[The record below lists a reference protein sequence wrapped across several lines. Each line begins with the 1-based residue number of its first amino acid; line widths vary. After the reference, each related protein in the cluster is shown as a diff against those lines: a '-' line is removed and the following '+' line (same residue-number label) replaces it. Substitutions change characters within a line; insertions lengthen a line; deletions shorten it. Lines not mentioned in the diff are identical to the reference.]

1 MRTRFSPRQSGRIQ
15 WFAWSTFALSF
26 LATGHVVTPS
36 SAAAQKGSVRLL
48 VLDDETGDPV
58 VEAFI
63 RIKGRTPLFTDTK
76 GRVMIDSLTLGRH
89 EAELGAIGYE
99 PRKEYLFVQ
108 EGTTPERRI
117 GLTFTGEK
125 LPDLIVEARQERL
138 YPRYADFHRR
148 SQQGAG
154 FYITWREIK
163 AKGFSRLGDVMRTVR
178 GVEVRCPT
186 QDCIIEMARSACL
199 PRVWVDGRPSDYFG
213 ANMPVGDVYG
223 IEVYRGASEMP
234 AEFIGNGMCGAVIIW
249 TKNRPY
255 R

>member
-1 MRTRFSPRQSGRIQ
+1 M
-15 WFAWSTFALSF
+15 FAWATFTLSF
-26 LATGHVVTPS
+26 LSVGPVGSPHPAH
-36 SAAAQKGSVRLL
+36 AQKGSIRVL
-48 VLDDETGDPV
+48 VVDDETGDPV
-58 VEAFI
+58 AEAFI

-76 GRVMIDSLTLGRH
+76 GRAIIDSLTLGRH

-108 EGTTPERRI
+108 EGSSPERRV

-125 LPDLIVEARQERL
+125 LPDVIVEARQEKL
-138 YPRYADFHRR
+138 YPRYSDFHRR

-178 GVEVRCPT
+178 GVQVRCPT
-186 QDCIIEMARSACL
+186 QDCIIEMSRSACL
-199 PRVWVDGRPSDYFG
+199 PKIWVDGRPSDYFG

>member
-1 MRTRFSPRQSGRIQ
+1 MTNRSSLLHSGRIQ
-15 WFAWSTFALSF
+15 LFAWTTFFSVLGVSLSM
-26 LATGHVVTPS
+26 TPRTV
-36 SAAAQKGSVRLL
+36 AAQKGSVRLL
-48 VLDDETGDPV
+48 ILDDETGDPV
-58 VEAFI
+58 AEAFI
-63 RIKGRTPLFTDTK
+63 RIKGRTPVFSDAK
-76 GRVMIDSLTLGRH
+76 GRVTIDSLALGRH

-99 PRKEYLFVQ
+99 ARKEYLFVT
-108 EGTTPERRI
+108 EGTPTERRI
-117 GLTFTGEK
+117 GLNFTGEK
-125 LPDLIVEARQERL
+125 LPDIIVEARQEKL

-178 GVEVRCPT
+178 GVQVRCPT
-186 QDCIIEMARSACL
+186 QDCVIEMARSACL
-199 PRVWVDGRPSDYFG
+199 PKVWVDGRPSDYFG